1 MSEKDHANL
10 LAILDAANKIIAYTK
25 NIKDALSFRK
35 DGDDSESDAEL
46 TLSFLN
52 EIYTD
57 CFALVE
63 I

>member
-1 MSEKDHANL
+1 MLKQ
-10 LAILDAANKIIAYTK
+10 KIMVVTYTK